1 METCND
7 SGVGGSGGP
16 WHWEVACFMTTLDSM
31 RSLRSVEFDEKGSQ
45 IGLRYIKL
53 TLLSLTEARM
63 CI

>member
-1 METCND
+1 
-7 SGVGGSGGP
+7 
-16 WHWEVACFMTTLDSM
+16 MTTLDSM

-53 TLLSLTEARM
+53 TLLSLIDARM